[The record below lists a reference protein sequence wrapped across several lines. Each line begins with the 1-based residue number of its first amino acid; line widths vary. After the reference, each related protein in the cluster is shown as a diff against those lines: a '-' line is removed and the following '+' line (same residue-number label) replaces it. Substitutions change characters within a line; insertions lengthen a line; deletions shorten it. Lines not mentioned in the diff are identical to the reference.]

1 MTGKPQSAETSAQ
14 YREIEVNGAR
24 LQVSVKGQ
32 GQPLLLIM
40 GIGASMEMWAPF
52 EDVMNPRGFQTISF
66 DLPGAGATEPTVPP
80 KRMAGLARIA
90 VGVLDALGH
99 DTADVLGVSFGGAV
113 AQEMAHVAPERV
125 RRLILAATAPGVGG
139 MPGSPRILIHMITPF
154 RYWSKSYARR
164 IAGKLYGGA
173 ARNVPADQPMF
184 AQRFMRPPS
193 IYGYLTQMFAIS
205 GWSSMLWLHRL
216 RQKILILAG
225 DDDPIIPLF
234 NGKLMAA
241 IAPNARLHVVR
252 GGGHLFLLDETE
264 NVTDIVD
271 GFLRET

>member
-1 MTGKPQSAETSAQ
+1 MTDQPEPAETHAQ

-24 LQVSVKGQ
+24 LRVSVKGQ

-125 RRLILAATAPGVGG
+125 RRLILAATAPGIGG
-139 MPGSPRILIHMITPF
+139 MPGNPRILIHMITPF

-234 NGKLMAA
+234 NGKLMSA

-264 NVTDIVD
+264 NVADIVD
-271 GFLRET
+271 AFLRER